1 MIEGVKILSE
11 TSVMVWQDQ
20 YTTTLLISLFI
31 SLISLISFGIFMG
44 IVNTSKYWIIPFII
58 FLSALFVCGG
68 TIIKAENNK
77 VFSHSLY
84 KVTLSEN
91 ISAADLLEKYTVVN
105 KDGLIYTIKEIEVDE
120 E

>member
-11 TSVMVWQDQ
+11 TPVMVLQDQ
-20 YTTTLLISLFI
+20 YITILLISLF
-31 SLISLISFGIFMG
+31 ISLISFGIFMG

-77 VFSHSLY
+77 VFSHNLY

-91 ISAADLLEKYTVVN
+91 ISAADLLEKYTIVN
-105 KDGLIYTIKEIEVDE
+105 KDGLIYTIKEIEVAE
-120 E
+120 